1 MESEMDIKKL
11 KTFPDYKHFD
21 VFKNIFVIFES
32 TLFLELQQII
42 KFTFSKI
49 WYYKI
54 EKIADFALKSYEIKE
69 WYLKTENVSGL

>member
-11 KTFPDYKHFD
+11 KTFPDYKHID

-49 WYYKI
+49 
-54 EKIADFALKSYEIKE
+54 
-69 WYLKTENVSGL
+69 